1 MNVNQ
6 DSGTSPTA
14 NAVIAMDTLTFVIH
28 VQESV
33 SIARATP
40 LGLNVKV
47 ASVVT
52 MEIPQEALHCRVRH
66 AFAQEE
72 PVAGISFQRLVS

>member
-40 LGLNVKV
+40 LGLNVKG
-47 ASVVT
+47 T
-52 MEIPQEALHCRVRH
+52 LTERQKLE
-66 AFAQEE
+66 FANNL
-72 PVAGISFQRLVS
+72 RWL